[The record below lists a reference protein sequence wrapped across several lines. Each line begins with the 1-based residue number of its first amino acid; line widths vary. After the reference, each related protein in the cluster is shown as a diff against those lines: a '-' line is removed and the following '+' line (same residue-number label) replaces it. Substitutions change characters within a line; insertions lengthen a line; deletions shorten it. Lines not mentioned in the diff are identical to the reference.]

1 MLTSD
6 VEVFVL
12 ANLPRAPA
20 RVLEVGAG
28 RGELAQVLRDTGYDV
43 TAIDPEPGGD
53 GVVAVG
59 LAELDEPAA
68 SFDAAV
74 AVVSLH
80 HVRPLDGAC
89 RRLADV
95 VRPGGVLLVDEFDI
109 ERFDEPAAAWWLE
122 QRRAIGREDDRTPVA
137 VLEALRP
144 EVQPFAEVLE
154 ALGPAFELGRP
165 LRGSYLYRWDLD
177 ASLRPVEEELIA
189 RGRLPAVGVRIAA
202 VRAGRVRDR
211 ASGT

>member
-12 ANLPRAPA
+12 ANLPRPPA

-28 RGELAQVLRDTGYDV
+28 RGELAQVLRDAGYDV

-144 EVQPFAEVLE
+144 EVLE

-189 RGRLPAVGVRIAA
+189 GGRLPAVGVRIAA
-202 VRAGRVRDR
+202 VRAGRVRGR